1 MRHRLPS
8 RPQRIWMTFRNFR
21 YVAGALLVALSA
33 AAPLSAT
40 ANFQSAVEAYNS
52 GDFETAYQEW
62 LLYAAENDS
71 RALYNLGQMYRLGK
85 GVEKN
90 LLIAEQYYRRAASVG
105 HIGAHGNLGSLYFSK
120 SPPQFD
126 QALYHW
132 RIAARG
138 GHARSQYLLGI
149 QYFNG
154 EHMSQDLVQAYAWT
168 SLAADVGLT
177 EAAESLDAMSP
188 YMGAGQIAEARHIG
202 ASLMSPGVAQIR
214 ARQTDLTGKS
224 DAVDEAG
231 GTSER
236 LGDLLISGELASSG
250 ELAIE
255 SADEEVAEPASLAE
269 SGTGEPIDRQSGA
282 LMPIREDISD
292 QRLMSDAGGSGA
304 GQIVISATSEARS
317 EPIAEPTP
325 EPAPEE
331 PTPEPAP
338 VPGPVPGPVPEQPN
352 ALPEID
358 LGDGVF
364 RVQVASL
371 STRAAGEALWRTLS
385 DDHASLLRGH
395 GYQIS
400 EASQVQRTLYRLRIG
415 SFPTRNEARGLC
427 DRLKDRGVDCFLIV
441 PE

>member
-1 MRHRLPS
+1 MPLRYLPLAE
-8 RPQRIWMTFRNFR
+8 RIWMARRNFQR
-21 YVAGALLVALSA
+21 VARALLVALTA
-33 AAPLSAT
+33 AAPLGAA
-40 ANFQSAVEAYNS
+40 ANFQSAVEAYDS

-154 EHMSQDLVQAYAWT
+154 EHMAQDLVQAYAWT
-168 SLAADVGLT
+168 SLAADVGLA

-188 YMGAGQIAEARHIG
+188 YIGEGQIAEALHIST
-202 ASLMSPGVAQIR
+202 SLMSPGVAQKR
-214 ARQTDLTGKS
+214 AKQTELTGKA

-231 GTSER
+231 GSSER
-236 LGDLLISGELASSG
+236 LGDLPSSG
-250 ELAIE
+250 TLTAQADGPETGPETGPESEPTSLAG
-255 SADEEVAEPASLAE
+255 SSLAE
-269 SGTGEPIDRQSGA
+269 SGTGEPIDQLDHTS
-282 LMPIREDISD
+282 LPIRNDTAEQLPVPDEG
-292 QRLMSDAGGSGA
+292 MAHT
-304 GQIVISATSEARS
+304 GQIVISAPSDAHS
-317 EPIAEPTP
+317 EPIP
-325 EPAPEE
+325 EPAPE
-331 PTPEPAP
+331 PTPPTA
-338 VPGPVPGPVPEQPN
+338 PEQP
-352 ALPEID
+352 AARLGSD
-358 LGDGVF
+358 LGDAVF
-364 RVQVASL
+364 SVQVASL
-371 STRAAGEALWRTLS
+371 STRSAAQAFGRRLAEEHANLLS
-385 DDHASLLRGH
+385 GH
-395 GYQIS
+395 GYHIS
-400 EASQVQRTLYRLRIG
+400 EVRQVQRTLYRLRIG
-415 SFPTRNEARGLC
+415 SFPTRNEARELC
-427 DRLKDRGVDCFLIV
+427 DRLKGREVDCFLIV